1 MTRKKTFFSKTF
13 KMFLFKLIITG
24 FVSPAVPQQ
33 PYIVSETSQAS
44 TCTPKYIQIPCPAPA
59 PLTSPPPPVTRKP
72 EPRQI
77 WIVPAHSPPLLHSP
91 PVTPKP
97 HQEVWVTVPAPVPA
111 QKSSPEVHKQLI
123 YVPAPVTQ
131 PPTSSPEKEPR
142 NVWVLDVPIPLPQKG
157 QPHTQ
162 FWQLVQSSPS
172 IVTNS
177 WQNRN
182 KEKVII

>member
-1 MTRKKTFFSKTF
+1 MTRKKTFFSKTL

-33 PYIVSETSQAS
+33 SFIVSETSQAS
-44 TCTPKYIQIPCPAPA
+44 TCTPKYIQIPCPTPA
-59 PLTSPPPPVTRKP
+59 PPTSPPTPVTRKP

-77 WIVPAHSPPLLHSP
+77 WVVPAHSPPVPHSP

-97 HQEVWVTVPAPVPA
+97 HQQVWVSVPAPVPA

-131 PPTSSPEKEPR
+131 PPTPPPSPPLEKGPR

-177 WQNRN
+177 WQNSN
-182 KEKVII
+182 